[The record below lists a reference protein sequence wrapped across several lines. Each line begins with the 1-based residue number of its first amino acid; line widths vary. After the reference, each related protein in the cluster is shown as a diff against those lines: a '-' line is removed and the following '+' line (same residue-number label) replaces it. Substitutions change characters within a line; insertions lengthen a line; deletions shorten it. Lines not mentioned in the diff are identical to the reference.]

1 MSSKIKFRLPVIL
14 LVVIFSVALF
24 SCAGTR
30 TVKRPVF
37 KDRDAE
43 VLLSRNTAEGY
54 TPDGGAYSHPATF
67 TQEELKF
74 LLGSIM
80 HQDKALI
87 GWSESAPVFSGHELD
102 GIVPHF
108 VEAFAVAGTGEDI
121 IFRSELAKSGAL
133 FASRRFTDGRMFVRN
148 GKLNCMF
155 ANANVR
161 PDITRVYE
169 GDPRKLYG
177 GALSR
182 LVTNSWQ
189 TLAED
194 EKGVHHNWV
203 IMDIEAAYAEKL
215 GAEKTLIRRN
225 EIRREIKEKRKR
237 DSADWEDWDAGQAV
251 ERE

>member
-1 MSSKIKFRLPVIL
+1 MSERTNMRLSVVLLMTIL
-14 LVVIFSVALF
+14 SLVLF
-24 SCAGTR
+24 SCAGRQIATR
-30 TVKRPVF
+30 PILM
-37 KDRDAE
+37 DRDAE

-54 TPDGGAYSHPATF
+54 IPDGGSYSHPAVF
-67 TQEELKF
+67 TEQELKF

-87 GWSESAPVFSGHELD
+87 GWSESEPVFSGHELD
-102 GIVPHF
+102 GIIPHF
-108 VEAFAVAGTGEDI
+108 IEAFAMAGTGEDI
-121 IFRSELAKSGAL
+121 LFRSELAKSTGL
-133 FASRRFTDGRMFVRN
+133 LASHRFTDGRMFVRG

-155 ANANVR
+155 ANASIQ

-189 TLAED
+189 TLAKD
-194 EKGVHHNWV
+194 GKGVHHNWV
-203 IMDIEAAYAEKL
+203 VMDIEAAYAEKL

-225 EIRREIKEKRKR
+225 EIRREIKEKRER